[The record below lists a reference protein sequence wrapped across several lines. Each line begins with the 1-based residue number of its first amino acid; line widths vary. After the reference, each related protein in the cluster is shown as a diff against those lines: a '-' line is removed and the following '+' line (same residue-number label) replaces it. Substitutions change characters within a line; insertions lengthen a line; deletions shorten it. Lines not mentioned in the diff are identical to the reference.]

1 MPTFSMTL
9 LEARFIGGHRNA
21 DDAIEADLLEAV
33 AQACHRAL
41 GGKAP
46 APESAGQ
53 TPANLYPVFPF

>member
-1 MPTFSMTL
+1 MPNFSVTL
-9 LEARFIGGHRNA
+9 LEARFIGHRNA

-46 APESAGQ
+46 APERAGQ
-53 TPANLYPVFPF
+53 TPANLHPVFPF